1 MTVTPT
7 SSPNFAWWMKTPN
20 DRMTMTRQSECSAGD
35 CKPILSD
42 MKPCLTVFGVDST
55 IFG

>member
-7 SSPNFAWWMKTPN
+7 SSPNFGWWMKTPN
-20 DRMTMTRQSECSAGD
+20 DRLTMTRQSAGD

-42 MKPCLTVFGVDST
+42 MNQCLTVFGVDST

>member
-7 SSPNFAWWMKTPN
+7 SSPNFARWMKTPN
-20 DRMTMTRQSECSAGD
+20 DRMTMTRQSAGD

-42 MKPCLTVFGVDST
+42 NEAMIDGIWSR
-55 IFG
+55 